1 MTIIKQLDNVTFDV
15 FYGDKGWDDWARFKV
30 ENNRLHV
37 VNCPKQLPV
46 HVMNEVRN
54 RLTTKPR
61 LFRRG
66 H

>member
-1 MTIIKQLDNVTFDV
+1 MTIIKQLDNVIFDV

-37 VNCPKQLPV
+37 VNCPKQLPPN
-46 HVMNEVRN
+46 VMNEIRAK
-54 RLTTKPR
+54 LTTKPR

>member
-15 FYGDKGWDDWARFKV
+15 FYGDKGWDDWARFQV
-30 ENNRLHV
+30 VDNRLHV
-37 VNCPKQLPV
+37 VTCPKQLPA